1 MKTKTTTILAGALS
15 LVIAGTAQAALE
27 SRLGGQAY
35 YDTTL
40 KITWLTDANLALTNQ
55 FGLNH
60 STLEFDD
67 KANTVGSTGR
77 MTWGNAQAWIGGMN
91 TANYLGSSNWRLP
104 TMLDTGTS
112 GCDFAY
118 TGTDCGF
125 NVQTGS
131 AATTVYSEMASL
143 FYDTLGNKAY
153 YDTAGNPNQPG
164 WGLSNTGPFL
174 NLQSNDYWSG
184 LEYAPNNFP
193 AWFFLFLTGSQ
204 GLGPKDFNGY
214 AWAVQSGDVGVV
226 PVPAAVWLFGSGLF
240 GLIGLG
246 RLRRR

>member
-67 KANTVGSTGR
+67 TANTVGSTGR

-118 TGTDCGF
+118 TGTNCGF

-164 WGLSNTGPFL
+164 WGLSNTGPFS
-174 NLQSNDYWSG
+174 NLQSYNYWSG
-184 LEYAPNNFP
+184 LEYAPVTNE
-193 AWFFLFLTGSQ
+193 AWMFIFGYGNQTSDD
-204 GLGPKDFNGY
+204 KSYDFH
-214 AWAVQSGDVGVV
+214 AWAVQSGDVGAV
-226 PVPAAVWLFGSGLF
+226 PVPAAVWLFGSALL
-240 GLIGLG
+240 GLIGAG
-246 RLRRR
+246 RLRQV